1 MASAEDF
8 AQPSYKWIGERHF
21 VRNLQ
26 GWRISLFP
34 AGVGFSVR
42 SYSDDKALRVCLSVE
57 REDGVTEF
65 YLSEAYY
72 VGEWGGGFQKWQTRL
87 LPLFPYEGLHGL
99 ARAVT
104 FSYSVLKD
112 GVVIPSRY
120 RYRFA
125 TLDDFYRGHLSLDD
139 FQDPVYRRENDER
152 PATAE
157 DALAQEAYE
166 RLNAAGEGLS
176 LTPLF
181 TRGNESRADHPVRE
195 IHRGIDRVIER
206 ARREPLHSH
215 SILLAMFDFD
225 NEHVTRHLVYAKEN
239 GVEVECVGD
248 WAQVGPMN
256 SSENIARLRRGG
268 IRVYG
273 VARNDPTRLQED
285 IASMHTKF
293 ILFDDEEVHSGSYN
307 LHFHLWGGNW
317 ESGLAYR
324 SRDACILYRAVY
336 GAIRS
341 GKRVS
346 LQVDPSARHNIYY
359 SFGSYYTGVSQ
370 VRPQDAIIT
379 EIENARHS
387 IVVCMFELSP
397 IRGARFGSATETD
410 VIEAL
415 IRARDRG
422 VRVRVIVNGMI
433 SHTGPLPEPWDKNR
447 PRPLKRP
454 MNRLREAWIEVY
466 HVYYWESIY
475 SPLHHKFA
483 VFDGRTVITGS
494 YNWYGPSLY
503 SDEILTVARD
513 DRIAAA
519 FLEEAELMLRSFRI
533 EPG

>member
-195 IHRGIDRVIER
+195 IHRAIDRVIER
-206 ARREPLHSH
+206 ARREPLHPTLSRLPCST
-215 SILLAMFDFD
+215 SI
-225 NEHVTRHLVYAKEN
+225 T
-239 GVEVECVGD
+239 
-248 WAQVGPMN
+248 
-256 SSENIARLRRGG
+256 
-268 IRVYG
+268 
-273 VARNDPTRLQED
+273 
-285 IASMHTKF
+285 SM
-293 ILFDDEEVHSGSYN
+293 
-307 LHFHLWGGNW
+307 
-317 ESGLAYR
+317 
-324 SRDACILYRAVY
+324 
-336 GAIRS
+336 
-341 GKRVS
+341 
-346 LQVDPSARHNIYY
+346 
-359 SFGSYYTGVSQ
+359 
-370 VRPQDAIIT
+370 
-379 EIENARHS
+379 
-387 IVVCMFELSP
+387 
-397 IRGARFGSATETD
+397 
-410 VIEAL
+410 
-415 IRARDRG
+415 
-422 VRVRVIVNGMI
+422 
-433 SHTGPLPEPWDKNR
+433 
-447 PRPLKRP
+447 
-454 MNRLREAWIEVY
+454 
-466 HVYYWESIY
+466 
-475 SPLHHKFA
+475 
-483 VFDGRTVITGS
+483 
-494 YNWYGPSLY
+494 
-503 SDEILTVARD
+503 
-513 DRIAAA
+513 
-519 FLEEAELMLRSFRI
+519 
-533 EPG
+533 